1 MPDHKRLDQP
11 DRSKSIST
19 YSLEKMMFLSH
30 PKKQVRFDFTS
41 TKMLHVTQIFG
52 EIHDS
57 NAHVSRTFILVW
69 LRLSFLFL
77 LLDITAP
84 QVRLSRPISSRDFK
98 SDKIL
103 TSATAQQLNETIEG
117 CRFNTG
123 VCVRELSPHPATD
136 AFVMGAHVLLKVHNT
151 KKCCQKKT
159 HHWYIWSQ
167 PISPVKIREDEK
179 RIPRCDH
186 QNRRKLKMCTYMM
199 WHLKLSYVNCTWEWC
214 LI

>member
-1 MPDHKRLDQP
+1 MWSKVITVKKGELLIPDHKRLDQP

-19 YSLEKMMFLSH
+19 YSLEKMMFLPH

-41 TKMLHVTQIFG
+41 TKILHVTQIFG

-57 NAHVSRTFILVW
+57 NAPVSRTFILYVVS

-77 LLDITAP
+77 IVAGF
-84 QVRLSRPISSRDFK
+84 SRPISSRDFK

-103 TSATAQQLNETIEG
+103 TSATVQQLNETIEG

-159 HHWYIWSQ
+159 HH
-167 PISPVKIREDEK
+167 
-179 RIPRCDH
+179 
-186 QNRRKLKMCTYMM
+186 
-199 WHLKLSYVNCTWEWC
+199 
-214 LI
+214 

>member
-1 MPDHKRLDQP
+1 MWSKVITVKKGELLMPDHKRLDQP

-41 TKMLHVTQIFG
+41 TKILHVTQIFG

-57 NAHVSRTFILVW
+57 NAPVSRTFCTWCHYVC
-69 LRLSFLFL
+69 LFCFCCW
-77 LLDITAP
+77 IS
-84 QVRLSRPISSRDFK
+84 RHHRSGFSRPISSRDFK

-103 TSATAQQLNETIEG
+103 TSATVQQLNETIEG

-136 AFVMGAHVLLKVHNT
+136 TFVMGAHVLLKVHNT
-151 KKCCQKKT
+151 KKCCQKKNSSLIYLKPT
-159 HHWYIWSQ
+159 DITC
-167 PISPVKIREDEK
+167 ENK
-179 RIPRCDH
+179 RR
-186 QNRRKLKMCTYMM
+186 
-199 WHLKLSYVNCTWEWC
+199 
-214 LI
+214 

>member
-19 YSLEKMMFLSH
+19 YSLEKIMFLFH

-41 TKMLHVTQIFG
+41 TKILHVTQIFG

-199 WHLKLSYVNCTWEWC
+199 WHLKLSYVNCTWELC

>member
-1 MPDHKRLDQP
+1 MISLVQRSCMWHK
-11 DRSKSIST
+11 
-19 YSLEKMMFLSH
+19 SLERSTIPMPLSPGPLFCTWCH
-30 PKKQVRFDFTS
+30 YVCLFCFCCW
-41 TKMLHVTQIFG
+41 I
-52 EIHDS
+52 
-57 NAHVSRTFILVW
+57 SRHHRSGF
-69 LRLSFLFL
+69 
-77 LLDITAP
+77 
-84 QVRLSRPISSRDFK
+84 SRPISSRDFK

-186 QNRRKLKMCTYMM
+186 QNRLKLKMCTYMM